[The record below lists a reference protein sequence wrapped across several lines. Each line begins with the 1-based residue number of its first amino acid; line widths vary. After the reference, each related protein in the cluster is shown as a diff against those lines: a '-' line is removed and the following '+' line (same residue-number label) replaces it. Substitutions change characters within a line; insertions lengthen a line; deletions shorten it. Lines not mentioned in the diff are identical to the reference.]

1 MPNGYI
7 DIIKLKIFLNHLHG
21 NKVKPFIVN
30 EFNSDIDDIEDYL
43 KVKKHA
49 EKTKF
54 FLIAE
59 IGINHNG
66 DIEIAKSQ

>member
-1 MPNGYI
+1 MSIFHFQICVPCTNLCDNFEIRVRIRRTVDFYI
-7 DIIKLKIFLNHLHG
+7 FKSFLHG

-49 EKTKF
+49 EKK
-54 FLIAE
+54 
-59 IGINHNG
+59 
-66 DIEIAKSQ
+66 